1 MELHEYYIKYN
12 KLVKRVIIEKNIVN
26 YEFGFEENNKY
37 RYYKILDKLYLEYNP
52 TNDNDEIIIRD
63 NINNDIHMYNYK
75 KIINY
80 DEIQPILKY
89 MKNTTFWNKLKL
101 YNEYKQKYIFCVENL
116 LHKYEINDNFD
127 LSLISY
133 TINEFNIIGIDIIKY
148 NQIISNLKN
157 KKEINI
163 LPINNK
169 IKLKFPYDEQMVIF
183 GNISKLWYFININNL
198 YFYIENNIKYI
209 IVEQN
214 NIFYFLNKNQNNF
227 LLQKIISKMI
237 LILSNNEFKIELE
250 NILFLRN
257 NLGNEYLKIIPN
269 FNL

>member
-1 MELHEYYIKYN
+1 MVIHEYYIKYN
-12 KLVKRVIIEKNIVN
+12 KFVKKIIIEKTIIN
-26 YEFGFEENNKY
+26 YEFDFEENNKN
-37 RYYKILDKLYLEYNP
+37 RYYKIIDKLYLQYNP
-52 TNDNDEIIIRD
+52 INDNYELIIRD
-63 NINNDIHMYNYK
+63 NIDYNINTYDYK
-75 KIINY
+75 KIINI
-80 DEIQPILKY
+80 DEIQPIIKY
-89 MKNTTFWNKLKL
+89 MKNTTYWNKLKL

-127 LSLISY
+127 TLTL
-133 TINEFNIIGIDIIKY
+133 TINEFNIIGIDINKY

-169 IKLKFPYDEQMVIF
+169 MKLKYPYDEQMVIF
-183 GNISKLWYFININNL
+183 GNASNLWFFININNL

-209 IVEQN
+209 IIEQN

-257 NLGNEYLKIIPN
+257 NLENEYLKIIPT
-269 FNL
+269 FYL